1 MDKQSL
7 RKMKL
12 NDSDDSFESQ
22 ENDENL
28 LELAEKF
35 REVFK
40 QDRTSA
46 ID

>member
-1 MDKQSL
+1 
-7 RKMKL
+7 MKL

-28 LELAEKF
+28 LELADKF
-35 REVFK
+35 REIFK
-40 QDRTSA
+40 KDRTSA